1 MNMESK
7 TYINQ
12 LDIET
17 LVKLLWANKK
27 IIISITFFFAMVSII
42 IALSIQNKYT
52 SSSLVKIVNS
62 DEQSSNASSLL
73 SSYGGLASLSGIDI
87 SSLSDEKASYVVA
100 LIKSKKFLS
109 ELLKKDDS
117 LTQNIF
123 AMKKFYPE
131 SGKVDFYN
139 SIYNQDEDKWVR
151 KKSIGRSI
159 KPSYIELHE
168 YYLSALDIH
177 KDKDSGFIKISFT
190 SKSPIFAFN
199 MLEMILAE
207 TNLFIKEDELKRV
220 EDALKYLSSKL
231 ETVTTDETISTINQL
246 IEVNLKKEA
255 LANINEE
262 YFIKKIDY
270 PFIAESKS
278 SPNRAVICILLTF
291 LGFLLSLAYV
301 LVKNYLK
308 NEDQRS

>member
-1 MNMESK
+1 MESK

>member
-27 IIISITFFFAMVSII
+27 IIISITFFFAMLSII

-87 SSLSDEKASYVVA
+87 SSLSDEKASYVIA

>member
-1 MNMESK
+1 MPLILKFLQGMK
-7 TYINQ
+7 
-12 LDIET
+12 
-17 LVKLLWANKK
+17 ANRHNF
-27 IIISITFFFAMVSII
+27 SITFFFAMVSII

-87 SSLSDEKASYVVA
+87 SSLSDEKASYVIA

-207 TNLFIKEDELKRV
+207 TNLFIKEDELKRD
-220 EDALKYLSSKL
+220 EDALK
-231 ETVTTDETISTINQL
+231 
-246 IEVNLKKEA
+246 
-255 LANINEE
+255 
-262 YFIKKIDY
+262 
-270 PFIAESKS
+270 
-278 SPNRAVICILLTF
+278 
-291 LGFLLSLAYV
+291 
-301 LVKNYLK
+301 
-308 NEDQRS
+308 

>member
-87 SSLSDEKASYVVA
+87 SSLSDEKASYVIA

>member
-1 MNMESK
+1 MESK
-7 TYINQ
+7 TYKNQ

-87 SSLSDEKASYVVA
+87 SSLSDEKASYVIA

>member
-1 MNMESK
+1 MESK

-87 SSLSDEKASYVVA
+87 SSLSDEKASYVIA

>member
-1 MNMESK
+1 MSMESK

-27 IIISITFFFAMVSII
+27 IIISITLFFAMVSII

-73 SSYGGLASLSGIDI
+73 SSYGGLASLTGIDI
-87 SSLSDEKASYVVA
+87 SSLSDEKASYVIA

-117 LTQNIF
+117 LTQKIF

-139 SIYNQDEDKWVR
+139 SIYKQGEDKWVR
-151 KKSIGRSI
+151 KKSVGRSI

-168 YYLSALDIH
+168 YYLSSLDIH

-207 TNLFIKEDELKRV
+207 TNLYIKEDELKRV
-220 EDALKYLSSKL
+220 EDALKYLSNKL
-231 ETVTTDETISTINQL
+231 ETVTTDETLSTINQL

-301 LVKNYLK
+301 LVRNYLK

>member
-1 MNMESK
+1 MESK

-87 SSLSDEKASYVVA
+87 SSLSDEKASYVIA

-177 KDKDSGFIKISFT
+177 KDNDSGFIKISFT

>member
-1 MNMESK
+1 MESK

-27 IIISITFFFAMVSII
+27 IIISITFFFAMLSII

-87 SSLSDEKASYVVA
+87 SSLSDEKASYVIA